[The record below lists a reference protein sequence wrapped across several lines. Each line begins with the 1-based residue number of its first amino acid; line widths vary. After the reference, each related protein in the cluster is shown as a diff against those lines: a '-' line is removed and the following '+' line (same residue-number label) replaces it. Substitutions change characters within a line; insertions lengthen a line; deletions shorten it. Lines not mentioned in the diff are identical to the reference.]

1 MVKVCAETAITV
13 AAKNM
18 ETIEAIFRKFG
29 LFIFPLSGFAP
40 AEANGFLKV
49 KVCCWEIRSCNR
61 AILHT
66 AARAEEEA
74 IYSSGEMPSGGGRSS
89 AAIIPPEEVAVNT
102 AYG

>member
-1 MVKVCAETAITV
+1 VVKVCAETAITV

-49 KVCCWEIRSCNR
+49 KVCC
-61 AILHT
+61 
-66 AARAEEEA
+66 
-74 IYSSGEMPSGGGRSS
+74 
-89 AAIIPPEEVAVNT
+89 
-102 AYG
+102 